1 MTRILRL
8 LLIAAVAWP
17 LCQPMAAQELYS
29 ASENGANVKKFSV
42 ENASDNS
49 QLLVV
54 EDNEKIAQ
62 EKPVKGSAVN
72 QSLKV
77 ANFEKGTKGSNPAAP
92 KLKASLKAA
101 PPATATVEEWN
112 ISTNFYNVG
121 ASGFINFHST
131 VKVAIDGNNIYI
143 QGLDYWITDAWVQG
157 TIDGN
162 TAVFESGQLFGYD
175 SNGDADYFVGF
186 DLDDRAVSDVVFNY
200 SAAAHKLTL
209 PENMRL
215 LIGAD
220 TDGGYWAYHINT
232 VMAKGYVEPPVEVGV
247 AEGTAANQIVP
258 VYGARYSYSTTSQ
271 MIYPASILTNFQDG
285 QKIKSVTFH
294 TNESGIQF
302 RNGQI
307 TATIGTTTSTYFT
320 GRSTVTINGGTT
332 GTVVP
337 TQNST
342 TLKIEFDN
350 PITYTAGSN
359 IVIQLVNTTTG
370 SAAATTWF
378 GVEYSSGNTYYS
390 YSSRGRSNGTSAE
403 RFRFMPKATFELVNP
418 PISLTDELDFE
429 AVEVGQSKT
438 LTAYVENAN
447 SEPVTA
453 TVTATAPFSVASSTV
468 TMQPGATGIPVTFT
482 PAGPNVYN
490 GTLTVE
496 FNGSSLTIPLKGV
509 GFAEGPVALRD
520 STFFK
525 EVSYNWTDSLGV
537 KHTSNLNEIAT
548 DPDQMIAMLKQVY
561 TNKTIPGNYKRGY
574 SATGGS
580 EDYDDVYYAGVG
592 HVGGSVSNNTISY
605 SYYDSR
611 GWSIPGNLINSTFS
625 YSQGFSTYT
634 GYYSYMDPTQY
645 KPYNEGVTLLLVEVR
660 DDFNETGPTTYSV
673 VDETQG
679 TIQYTQFSDD
689 PYQNLRQF
697 VLRSIKSVR
706 VISTAKRT
714 GSGLDAGTLFKV
726 DADKLNKFYFI
737 AKGQLNWAHNSQDGV
752 GLNYCDDPHFVYIN
766 SSNYGYVDE
775 YSHPFLYHMFE
786 QFSPVANDAT
796 TNKHDIYQELTTNMA
811 KFGVEHDCMAVVPL
825 RDHQFQMY
833 GDDSSSDDCQD
844 VRDLMF
850 FVPDYRMMKDNGRD
864 GGTTRKFLNYNL
876 QHQPSLALFVI
887 KQFPITGAQ
896 TTYNGSNEYY
906 KLHLTWTSN
915 LLDFL
920 PGEDG
925 QYDLYRVI
933 INPDGTKTYQMV
945 GEFDPNTFA
954 YDDYVPMLK
963 NGQQVTYVVRGQDVE
978 KFLDLQMSNEES
990 YIIPGLDRE
999 EQIRVALNN
1008 DYYFSRYDA
1017 ATQTNNYS
1025 NSLIANNTVGTNVK
1039 PSYLQN
1045 AVDGSDLGKFKFWR
1059 ATVNDVNGELVVDS
1073 ENAVNFVTAWVSNLS
1088 STGGNLNYRDW
1099 TDQTNF
1105 SGEVYGHGYHQN
1117 PTSSTFTIENGEVKF
1132 NGLKLYDNFRVSV
1145 EENNHPALYVY
1156 YVTLETAV
1164 PFDLNA
1170 QGTETSTHARS
1181 NTVNVPVYKTEMTM
1195 NPLTATDVENDIT
1208 HATPIATKFQLDARY
1223 SSRSE
1228 ILGYYIYRWADSDP
1242 DQPRTIYDEDGEDE
1256 SPQGQ
1261 AGNQGEYYTVAM
1273 NTDYTGRTSNF
1284 TTDGNGNHPDVT
1296 ATFVDS
1302 FMANNAEEGDTYT
1315 YAPVVELFAPIQAI
1329 NLDDNSD
1336 RIDYN
1341 TYGGPQQMTAGG
1353 IVDVQVIKPEKSEYT
1368 WTAGGKTY
1376 RYYDVYLNVSTL
1388 DLPEGYQVAKV
1399 RAWRKIDPQYL
1410 GEREGIN
1417 DERLTLD
1424 SNGEY
1429 KFVDKDDCIK
1439 NEQLGNEQLGTS
1451 GSGAVCAGT
1460 FGAIDVSQGDVVPM
1474 KFIVRVYFTK
1484 TQPSGAPMLKADNDQ
1499 RYYIMETEIEDELDN
1514 QIPTSI
1520 NGVQVMSNVES
1531 VKFYNAAGVES
1542 DKPFQGV
1549 NIVVT
1554 RYSDGS
1560 TTTTKILK

>member
-1 MTRILRL
+1 
-8 LLIAAVAWP
+8 
-17 LCQPMAAQELYS
+17 
-29 ASENGANVKKFSV
+29 
-42 ENASDNS
+42 
-49 QLLVV
+49 
-54 EDNEKIAQ
+54 
-62 EKPVKGSAVN
+62 
-72 QSLKV
+72 
-77 ANFEKGTKGSNPAAP
+77 
-92 KLKASLKAA
+92 
-101 PPATATVEEWN
+101 
-112 ISTNFYNVG
+112 
-121 ASGFINFHST
+121 
-131 VKVAIDGNNIYI
+131 
-143 QGLDYWITDAWVQG
+143 
-157 TIDGN
+157 
-162 TAVFESGQLFGYD
+162 
-175 SNGDADYFVGF
+175 
-186 DLDDRAVSDVVFNY
+186 
-200 SAAAHKLTL
+200 
-209 PENMRL
+209 
-215 LIGAD
+215 
-220 TDGGYWAYHINT
+220 
-232 VMAKGYVEPPVEVGV
+232 
-247 AEGTAANQIVP
+247 
-258 VYGARYSYSTTSQ
+258 
-271 MIYPASILTNFQDG
+271 
-285 QKIKSVTFH
+285 
-294 TNESGIQF
+294 
-302 RNGQI
+302 
-307 TATIGTTTSTYFT
+307 
-320 GRSTVTINGGTT
+320 
-332 GTVVP
+332 
-337 TQNST
+337 
-342 TLKIEFDN
+342 
-350 PITYTAGSN
+350 
-359 IVIQLVNTTTG
+359 
-370 SAAATTWF
+370 
-378 GVEYSSGNTYYS
+378 
-390 YSSRGRSNGTSAE
+390 
-403 RFRFMPKATFELVNP
+403 
-418 PISLTDELDFE
+418 
-429 AVEVGQSKT
+429 
-438 LTAYVENAN
+438 
-447 SEPVTA
+447 
-453 TVTATAPFSVASSTV
+453 
-468 TMQPGATGIPVTFT
+468 
-482 PAGPNVYN
+482 
-490 GTLTVE
+490 
-496 FNGSSLTIPLKGV
+496 
-509 GFAEGPVALRD
+509 
-520 STFFK
+520 
-525 EVSYNWTDSLGV
+525 
-537 KHTSNLNEIAT
+537 
-548 DPDQMIAMLKQVY
+548 
-561 TNKTIPGNYKRGY
+561 
-574 SATGGS
+574 
-580 EDYDDVYYAGVG
+580 
-592 HVGGSVSNNTISY
+592 VSNNTISY
-605 SYYDSR
+605 SYIDNH
-611 GWSIPGNLINSTFS
+611 GWNIPGNLMSSS
-625 YSQGFSTYT
+625 YSTGGYFGSTY
-634 GYYSYMDPTQY
+634 YYAYMDPTQY

-660 DDFNETGPTTYSV
+660 DDFNETGPTTYTIDGNSV
-673 VDETQG
+673 T
-679 TIQYTQFSDD
+679 YTTFSDD

-714 GSGLDAGTLFKV
+714 GAGLDAGTLFKV

-737 AKGQLNWAHNSQDGV
+737 AKGQLNWAHNSQDAV
-752 GLNYCDDPHFVYIN
+752 GYNYCDDPHFVYI
-766 SSNYGYVDE
+766 SSSDYGYVDE

-825 RDHQFQMY
+825 RNHQFQMY

-850 FVPDYRMMKDNGRD
+850 FVPDYRMMKDDGRD

-945 GEFDPNTFA
+945 GEFDPNTFEY
-954 YDDYVPMLK
+954 YDNVPMQK

-1017 ATQTNNYS
+1017 ATKTNNYS

-1045 AVDGSDLGKFKFWR
+1045 AVESSDVGKFKFWR
-1059 ATVNDVNGELVVDS
+1059 ATVNDVNGELVVDT

-1088 STGGNLNYRDW
+1088 SNGGTLTYRDW
-1099 TDQTNF
+1099 TDQTDF
-1105 SGEVYGHGYHQN
+1105 SNELYGHGYHQN
-1117 PTSSTFTIENGEVKF
+1117 PASSTFTIANGEVKF

-1195 NPLTATDVENDIT
+1195 NPLTATDVENDTI
-1208 HATPIATKFQLDARY
+1208 HATPLATKFQLNARY

-1228 ILGYYIYRWADSDP
+1228 ILGYYIYRWADSEEIP
-1242 DQPRTIYDEDGEDE
+1242 YSIYDEDGADE

-1296 ATFVDS
+1296 ATFEDN
-1302 FMANNAEEGDTYT
+1302 FMANDAEAGDTYT
-1315 YAPVVELFAPIQAI
+1315 YAPVVELFAPVQAV
-1329 NLDDNSD
+1329 NLSDNSD
-1336 RIDYN
+1336 RVDYN

-1376 RYYDVYLNVSTL
+1376 RYYDVFLKVSTL

-1399 RAWRKIDPQYL
+1399 RAWRKIAPQYL
-1410 GEREGIN
+1410 GERNGIY
-1417 DERLTLD
+1417 DDRLTLD

-1429 KFVDKDDCIK
+1429 KFVDKADCIK

-1451 GSGAVCAGT
+1451 GNGAVSAGT

-1474 KFIVRVYFTK
+1474 KFVVRVYFTK

-1531 VKFYNAAGVES
+1531 VKYINAAGIES
-1542 DKPFQGV
+1542 DTPFQGV